1 MSLFRNAVL
10 GSSIRTSVRRSFVRP
25 AVHLRSQQA
34 YAPVPS
40 RRTVSTTTQKQAVVL
55 TGSKPATEK
64 PQGAG
69 PLAAHQTTDG
79 YRLWLRD
86 ACSCSLCVDPSTRQK
101 VFETPKIPSNIS
113 YKSVTES
120 KDGKSISVTW
130 ENDIPGF
137 APEHTSTYEKKELE
151 RYDNN
156 PVAVENLQANE
167 ADSYKIWN
175 RDQVSE
181 KIQFI
186 DYDKS
191 MEDDKTLYEVL
202 KQLRL
207 YGLVFIKNV
216 PGENGPAAMGKRIGR
231 LRDTFYGETWD
242 VKSVPQAKNVA
253 YTHQFLGFHMDLLY
267 MADPPGFQLLHCIK
281 NSCSGG
287 ESMFTDAFHAV
298 NKLESSKPA
307 ETSILAEFP
316 VNYHYKNAGEHYR
329 HSHPTVIYDKAHST
343 DASEHRPIKYVNYS
357 PPFQG
362 PFNLANGTA
371 DKTSLAKLGKYHDM
385 VRQFQDITEKEEN
398 IYKYKMKEGEM
409 VIFNN
414 RRVLHAR
421 TAFDVSSGER
431 WLKGGY
437 IDTDVV
443 LSKHRVLRGEFE
455 E

>member
-1 MSLFRNAVL
+1 MSLLRNTVL
-10 GSSIRTSVRRSFVRP
+10 ASPIRTAVRRSFARP
-25 AVHLRSQQA
+25 VVHIRPQQS
-34 YAPVPS
+34 YAPVQS
-40 RRTVSTTTQKQAVVL
+40 RRVVSTTTEKQAIIL
-55 TGSKPATEK
+55 TGTKPASTYK
-64 PQGAG
+64 AQGPS

-86 ACSCSLCVDPSTRQK
+86 ACSCPLCVDPSTRQK
-101 VFETPKIPSNIS
+101 VFETPKIPATIS

-130 ENDIPGF
+130 NNDIPGYG
-137 APEHTSTYEKKELE
+137 PEHTSTYEKKELE

-156 PVAVENLQANE
+156 PVAVESLQANE
-167 ADSYKIWN
+167 ADTYKIWN

-186 DYDKS
+186 DYNKS
-191 MEDDKTLYEVL
+191 MEDDKTLFEVL

-281 NSCSGG
+281 NSCEGG
-287 ESMFTDAFHAV
+287 ESMFTDAFYAV
-298 NKLESSKPA
+298 NQLQSSYPA
-307 ETSILAEFP
+307 ETSVLAEFP

-329 HSHPTVIYDKAHST
+329 HSHPTVEYDTTAHST
-343 DASEHRPIKYVNYS
+343 NATRPLKYVNYS

-362 PFNLANGTA
+362 PFNLTNGTS
-371 DKTSLAKLGKYHDM
+371 DTTSLARLSAYHEMAGK
-385 VRQFQDITEKEEN
+385 FQEITEREEN

-443 LSKHRVLRGEFE
+443 LSRHRVLREEFE
-455 E
+455 G

>member
-1 MSLFRNAVL
+1 MQYWQAQFETQFAGVLLGLQLFSAH
-10 GSSIRTSVRRSFVRP
+10 SKRTRRCSP
-25 AVHLRSQQA
+25 AEQYPQPLA
-34 YAPVPS
+34 I
-40 RRTVSTTTQKQAVVL
+40 VL
-55 TGSKPATEK
+55 TGSKPVKTDK
-64 PQGAG
+64 VQGKA

-101 VFETPKIPSNIS
+101 VFETPKIPANIS

-130 ENDIPGF
+130 DNDIPGF
-137 APEHTSTYEKKELE
+137 GPEHISTYEKKELE

-156 PVAVENLQANE
+156 PVAVESLQANE

-191 MEDDKTLYEVL
+191 MEDDKTLFEVL

-281 NSCSGG
+281 NSCEGG
-287 ESMFTDAFHAV
+287 ESMFTDAFYAV
-298 NKLESSKPA
+298 NQLESSQPT
-307 ETSILAEFP
+307 ETKVLSEFP

-329 HSHPTVIYDKAHST
+329 HAHPTVVYDTAHST
-343 DASEHRPIKYVNYS
+343 LQNRPLKYVNYS

-362 PFNLANGTA
+362 PFNLSNGTSSP
-371 DKTSLAKLGKYHDM
+371 TSLARLSAYHDI
-385 VRQFQDITEKEEN
+385 VRRFQDITEREEN

-443 LSKHRVLRGEFE
+443 LSKHRVLREEFE